1 MQQEVIKILLVEDH
15 YTTLEGL
22 TAGLEREEG
31 FAIVGACS
39 NANEGLALVEQHRP
53 DVTVLD
59 LHLPGDMTPK
69 EMIQEYIRYPL
80 MKIVVFSAEN
90 RMAYIQTVL
99 SMGVSAYLLKSER
112 VAKVAETIRR
122 VMKGQTGIVSESIS
136 FDYKRITA
144 SEQEVLH
151 MLGLGMKYQE
161 IAEQR
166 GTSIATTRK
175 QTEVLLLK
183 LGLESREQ
191 LIAWAVKNG
200 YGAVE
205 VSR

>member
-1 MQQEVIKILLVEDH
+1 MTETIRIVLVEDH

-31 FAIVGACS
+31 FVVVGAC
-39 NANEGLALVEQHRP
+39 ANSDEGLALVEQHRP
-53 DVTVLD
+53 DVAVLD
-59 LHLPGDMTPK
+59 LHLPGTRAPR
-69 EMIQEYIRYPL
+69 EMIQEYLRYPL

-90 RMAYIQTVL
+90 RMAYIQSVVT
-99 SMGVSAYLLKSER
+99 MGVSAYLLKSER
-112 VAKVAETIRR
+112 VAKVAETIRK
-122 VMKGQTGIVSESIS
+122 VMKGQTGIVSEDLS
-136 FDYKRITA
+136 FDFKRITA

-161 IAEQR
+161 IADQR
-166 GTSIATTRK
+166 GTSIATARK
-175 QTEVLLLK
+175 QCEVLLLK
-183 LGLESREQ
+183 LSLDSREQ

-205 VSR
+205 ANR

>member
-1 MQQEVIKILLVEDH
+1 MQQEAIKILLVEDH

-22 TAGLEREEG
+22 AAGLERERG
-31 FAIVGACS
+31 FVIVGACS
-39 NANEGLALVEQHRP
+39 RADEGLALVEEHHP
-53 DVTVLD
+53 DVAVLD
-59 LHLPGDMTPK
+59 LHLPGDMMPK
-69 EMIQEYIRYPL
+69 DMIREYTRYPL
-80 MKIVVFSAEN
+80 MKIVVFSAES

-99 SMGVSAYLLKSER
+99 TMGVSAYLLKSER

-122 VMKGQTGIVSESIS
+122 VVKGQTGIVSESIT
-136 FDYKRITA
+136 FDFKRITA

-161 IAEQR
+161 IAEER

-175 QTEVLLLK
+175 QCEVLLLK
-183 LGLESREQ
+183 LGLETREQ

-200 YGAVE
+200 YGTVE
-205 VSR
+205 ASR